1 MNFLVWLES
10 QDLSAWV
17 RESEY
22 GYPFVLT
29 CHSIGMAIVVG
40 IVLIYSA
47 RLLGYAPGLP
57 LSVFDG
63 LFKMAWAGFALNA
76 VSGALL
82 FMSNPVH
89 LIENLPFLLKMA
101 MIAVGGLTIWRLA
114 RVQAM
119 CLADDGVLPVS
130 AETSIIA
137 WANIIFWIGAISSGR
152 IIAYTLS
159 EG

>member
-10 QDLSAWV
+10 QGLSALL
-17 RESEY
+17 RGSEY

-29 CHSIGMAIVVG
+29 CHSIGMAVVVG

-57 LSVFDG
+57 LSIFDG
-63 LFKMAWAGFALNA
+63 LFKLAWAGFALNA

-82 FMSNPVH
+82 FISNPVH

-101 MIAVGGLTIWRLA
+101 MIVAGGLSVWRLA
-114 RVQAM
+114 RVQA
-119 CLADDGVLPVS
+119 LSLVGDAVLPAS
-130 AETSIIA
+130 TETKIIA
-137 WANIIFWIGAISSGR
+137 WANIIFWLGAITSGR

>member
-1 MNFLVWLES
+1 MNFLIWLES
-10 QDLSAWV
+10 QGLSAWV

-22 GYPFVLT
+22 GYPFILT
-29 CHSIGMAIVVG
+29 CHSIGMAVVVG

-57 LSVFDG
+57 LSIFDG
-63 LFKMAWAGFALNA
+63 LFKLAWAGFALNA

-82 FMSNPVH
+82 FMSNPVQ

-101 MIAVGGLTIWRLA
+101 MVAAGGLTVWRLA
-114 RVQAM
+114 RIQTLS
-119 CLADDGVLPVS
+119 LAGDGILPASV
-130 AETSIIA
+130 ETRIIA
-137 WANIIFWIGAISSGR
+137 WANIIFWFGAITSGR
-152 IIAYTLS
+152 IIAYTLG